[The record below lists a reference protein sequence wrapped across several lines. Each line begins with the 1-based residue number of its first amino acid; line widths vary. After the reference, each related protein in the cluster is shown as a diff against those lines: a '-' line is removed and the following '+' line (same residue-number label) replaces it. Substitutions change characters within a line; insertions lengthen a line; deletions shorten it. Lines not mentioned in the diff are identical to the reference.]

1 MAYTEQFQDNFTEAS
16 DTALTSHT
24 PDTGTGWTAT
34 AGNTGT
40 AQVDAGTDTVVQ
52 PYHSGLQHNG
62 FIANKG
68 SAWASNQA
76 AETTGYYGNSVLT
89 AVRVKDGDTDVDGYC
104 AYWLNNL
111 WRIYRCDEGNITLT
125 QIAQQSGTDTSP
137 STSDVIRLTAETA
150 SQSLTIN
157 TTEHTASASDET
169 FTGGS
174 PGLITRRTLTAN
186 GITSFSGL
194 DEAAS
199 GVTASGT
206 PSITAITA
214 SGAVETQLGASGTP
228 SIAEITATGLVGHIN
243 SASGTPSLA
252 DITASGA
259 VQTTLG
265 AYGTAT
271 LTAITSTGNVSTT
284 QQVVEASGT
293 ATATAITASGNSYR
307 TTVTITVVDG
317 DNTWDD
323 GSNGLVITGT
333 NFVN

>member
-1 MAYTEQFQDNFTEAS
+1 VAYTEKFQDNFTETS
-16 DTALTSHT
+16 DTDLTSHT
-24 PDTGTGWTAT
+24 PDTGTSWTAT
-34 AGNTGT
+34 TGNAGT

-52 PYHSGLQHNG
+52 PYHSGGLQYNG

-68 SAWASNQA
+68 SAWDTNQRV
-76 AETTGYYGNSVLT
+76 ETTGYYQSIVAP
-89 AVRVKDGDTDVDGYC
+89 AVRVHDGSTDVNAYTC
-104 AYWLNNL
+104 YWLTNQ
-111 WRIYRCDEGNITLT
+111 WRLYRIDEGGTSPT
-125 QIAQQSGTDTSP
+125 QLDSAFDSSPATTDT
-137 STSDVIRLTAETA
+137 VQLTAESGT
-150 SQSLTIN
+150 QSFSIN
-157 TTEHTASASDET
+157 SGA
-169 FTGGS
+169 FTGSATDTAFSVDGS
-174 PGLITRRTLTAN
+174 PGLVTRRTLTAD

-206 PSITAITA
+206 PSIAAITA

-271 LTAITSTGNVSTT
+271 ADRRG
-284 QQVVEASGT
+284 QRHRHGH
-293 ATATAITASGNSYR
+293 R
-307 TTVTITVVDG
+307 
-317 DNTWDD
+317 DD
-323 GSNGLVITGT
+323 GRGQQLPHHRHHYRGRR
-333 NFVN
+333 